1 MLKGFTG
8 PYTPKGRSS
17 LVPSPPWHYAGRIVS
32 IGARTEAEVAQRF
45 LPSGFGGASGRIFGH
60 FCEWQATTDGSELL
74 DPAYSQ
80 YNEFF
85 LLIEALSDQGEA
97 RLFCSFIFVDQDISM
112 VRGHMQGFPKKL
124 GAIRIGRSYGL
135 DHPAAGR
142 QGSGTRL
149 GATVAVKDRRL
160 IEAEWTGSTGNA
172 EPIGFLGTPT
182 FGLVGAPSIIGTPT
196 SGDIR
201 LVRQSLSARVVGPI
215 HAAEGTLRLLDSPID
230 EIGDL
235 AVLSCFAATT
245 CEAALTVTGAEEAA
259 F

>member
-1 MLKGFTG
+1 MLQGFTG
-8 PYTPKGRSS
+8 PYTPQGRSA

-45 LPSGFGGASGRIFGH
+45 LPSGFGRASGRVFGH

-124 GAIRIGRSYGL
+124 GAIRIGRSYDL
-135 DHPAAGR
+135 EHPAAGR

-160 IEAEWTGSTGNA
+160 IEAEWTGSTESA

-182 FGLVGAPSIIGTPT
+182 FGLVGAPSITGTPT
-196 SGDIR
+196 SG
-201 LVRQSLSARVVGPI
+201 
-215 HAAEGTLRLLDSPID
+215 TF
-230 EIGDL
+230 
-235 AVLSCFAATT
+235 VLSDSHYLHGSSDRSMRQRERSGFWSLQWTKLATCRST
-245 CEAALTVTGAEEAA
+245 HALLRQPVRRRLP
-259 F
+259 